1 MKEEQIKMAQE
12 KAEELCSKYTFV
24 KLYERNGLQKC
35 LEQLVC
41 EMYTLQDCV
50 MEQEIIDLTI
60 GKSKEIYNSLMA
72 SAQLLDEKYNIELN
86 GLVVKQDMIV
96 LTFSSVD
103 TCESF
108 IITT

>member
-1 MKEEQIKMAQE
+1 M
-12 KAEELCSKYTFV
+12 
-24 KLYERNGLQKC
+24 
-35 LEQLVC
+35 C

-60 GKSKEIYNSLMA
+60 GESKEIYNSLMA

-96 LTFSSVD
+96 LTFGSVD